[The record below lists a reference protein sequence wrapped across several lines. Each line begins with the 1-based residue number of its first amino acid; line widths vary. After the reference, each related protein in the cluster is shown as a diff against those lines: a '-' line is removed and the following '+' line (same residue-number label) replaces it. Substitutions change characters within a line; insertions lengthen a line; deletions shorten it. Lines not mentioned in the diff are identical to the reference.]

1 VNQILHTLKLPDF
14 VTLLNALC
22 GVLAALIVLDGF
34 TYLAPLLILIAA
46 VADGV
51 DGHIA
56 RKFSSSEIGS
66 NLDSLADVI
75 SFGAAPVVITF
86 AAVENNMQY
95 LVLPALMFYFV
106 CGILRLARFNTM
118 NQEFNSFRGLP
129 ITAGGIVISTYL
141 LMGERFFDEYAITA
155 IVMILGF
162 LMISNLSYIKVRN
175 KNLLIPLTMIFAA
188 TVVSYI
194 VNVEYTH
201 IMAALLSGIMAI
213 YVISPI
219 IKKTK

>member
-1 VNQILHTLKLPDF
+1 
-14 VTLLNALC
+14 
-22 GVLAALIVLDGF
+22 
-34 TYLAPLLILIAA
+34 
-46 VADGV
+46 
-51 DGHIA
+51 
-56 RKFSSSEIGS
+56 
-66 NLDSLADVI
+66 
-75 SFGAAPVVITF
+75 
-86 AAVENNMQY
+86 
-95 LVLPALMFYFV
+95 
-106 CGILRLARFNTM
+106 
-118 NQEFNSFRGLP
+118 
-129 ITAGGIVISTYL
+129 
-141 LMGERFFDEYAITA
+141 
-155 IVMILGF
+155 MILGF